1 MLFNYSQL
9 QESKFEEEK
18 IIAVK
23 ACSGGMGGGKGGT
36 APPRYSWINNP
47 KNIIALSA
55 LEKGYNEGKIG
66 KKRGEIGKKKRKLE
80 K

>member
-23 ACSGGMGGGKGGT
+23 GVFRGKGGKGGT
-36 APPRYSWINNP
+36 ASPRYLWINNP

-66 KKRGEIGKKKRKLE
+66 KKRGEIGEKKRKLE